1 MAVTARERRKTAYRN
16 SVYVQGNTAVRRN
29 EHQLYAMPQEVPAQK
44 KQISTRTRK
53 NREKALYMNIGYI
66 MFMTVAM
73 LAAGVILTWYLNIRS
88 DIATSI
94 NNIAKLESQL
104 NDLRLDNDENYD
116 NVIKTL
122 KKIFDERLE
131 LCHRALKIRHKR
143 LSKVTSDVAPILWQ
157 HGALA
162 RLKKGETIDGL
173 LKSCFSTISF
183 IKAALSVAHL

>member
-116 NVIKTL
+116 RINSSVN
-122 KKIFDERLE
+122 LE
-131 LCHRALKIRHKR
+131 EVRRVAIQELGMCYAAEGQII
-143 LSKVTSDVAPILWQ
+143 TINGEGSDYVRQTGQLP
-157 HGALA
+157 
-162 RLKKGETIDGL
+162 E
-173 LKSCFSTISF
+173 
-183 IKAALSVAHL
+183 